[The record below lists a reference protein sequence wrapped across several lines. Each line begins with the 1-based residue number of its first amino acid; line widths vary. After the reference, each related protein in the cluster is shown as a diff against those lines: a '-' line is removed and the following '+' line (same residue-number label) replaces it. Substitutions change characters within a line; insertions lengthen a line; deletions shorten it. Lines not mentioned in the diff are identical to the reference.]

1 MSCEKITL
9 RVVTNMLP
17 SDTIW
22 DTTVRGFG
30 VRRQR
35 RDPVY
40 VLKYRFQGRQRFYTI
55 GKHGAPWT
63 PDTARSE
70 ALRLLGSIASH
81 EAPRDPSAERNFIK
95 AQPTLAEFAEQ
106 YLSQYAEAHKKPRTV
121 AEDRRN
127 IRLHVVPSLGHLR
140 ACNVTRS
147 DVARFHAS
155 RRKFPANANRC
166 LATLSHMFTI
176 AESWGL
182 RPEDSNPC
190 RKIKRYA
197 EFARERSLSSHE
209 LERLGCALAK
219 SQANPETVEDWRA
232 IACFKLLLFT
242 GARLSEFLSLRW
254 EWIDWARGIAR
265 LPDSKTGR
273 KNLIL
278 STPALDLLVSLPTR
292 AAQGYAFPGLR
303 ADSHFV
309 GIQKPWQRLRK
320 LAGLEDVRL
329 HDLRHAFASV
339 AVSAGDSLYTVGAI
353 LGHRQP
359 STTQRYAHLSVDPV
373 RAVADK
379 TAIRIAGF
387 LSSPAEASPSL
398 SQLQANGAEQHLTQ
412 TSAVSNDGH

>member
-1 MSCEKITL
+1 MSSEKITL
-9 RVVTNMLP
+9 RAVASL
-17 SDTIW
+17 SAGDTVW

-30 VRRQR
+30 VRKQR

-55 GKHGAPWT
+55 GRHGQPWT

-70 ALRLLGSIASH
+70 ALRLLGSIASN
-81 EAPRDPSAERNFIK
+81 EAPRDPSTERSFLK
-95 AQPTLAEFAEQ
+95 AQPTFAEYAEQ
-106 YLSQYAEAHKKPRTV
+106 YLTQYAEAHKKPRTV

-127 IRLHVVPSLGHLR
+127 LYLHAVPQLGHIR
-140 ACNVTRS
+140 VCDITRS
-147 DVARFHAS
+147 DIARFHTS

-166 LATLSHMFTI
+166 LATLSHMMTI

-182 RPEDSNPC
+182 RSDDSNPC

-197 EFARERSLSSHE
+197 EFARERSLGPRE
-209 LERLGCALAK
+209 LERLGQALIEAQ
-219 SQANPETVEDWRA
+219 SNPDTAEDWRA

-242 GARLSEFLSLRW
+242 GARLGEILGLRW
-254 EWIDWARGIAR
+254 EWIDWTRGVAR

-273 KNLIL
+273 KNLLL
-278 STPALDLLVSLPTR
+278 STPALNLLMSLPTN
-292 AAQGYAFPGLR
+292 AAHGYALPGMR
-303 ADSHFV
+303 VDSHFI

-320 LAGLEDVRL
+320 RAGLEDVRL

-359 STTQRYAHLSVDPV
+359 STTQRYAHLSAEPV

-379 TAIRIAGF
+379 TAARIAA
-387 LSSPAEASPSL
+387 LLEKHCADASV
-398 SQLQANGAEQHLTQ
+398 ADQHCVT
-412 TSAVSNDGH
+412 A

>member
-1 MSCEKITL
+1 M
-9 RVVTNMLP
+9 
-17 SDTIW
+17 
-22 DTTVRGFG
+22 
-30 VRRQR
+30 
-35 RDPVY
+35 
-40 VLKYRFQGRQRFYTI
+40 LKYRFQGRQRFYTI

-63 PDTARSE
+63 PDTARTE

-81 EAPRDPSAERNFIK
+81 EAPRDPSAERDFIR
-95 AQPTLAEFAEQ
+95 AQPTFAEFSEQ
-106 YLSQYAEAHKKPRTV
+106 YLTQYAEPHKKPRTV
-121 AEDRRN
+121 SEDRRN
-127 IRLHVVPSLGHLR
+127 LRLHVVPSLGHLR
-140 ACNVTRS
+140 LGDITRS

-182 RPEDSNPC
+182 RAEDSNPC

-197 EFARERSLSSHE
+197 EFARERSLSPHE
-209 LERLGCALAK
+209 LERLGCALTA
-219 SQANPETVEDWRA
+219 SQANPETSEDWRA

-242 GARLSEFLSLRW
+242 GARLSEILTLRW
-254 EWIDWARGIAR
+254 EWIDWSRGIAR

-273 KNLIL
+273 KNLVL
-278 STPALDLLVSLPTR
+278 PTPAMDLLISLPTR
-292 AAQGYAFPGLR
+292 AASGYALPGIR

-320 LAGLEDVRL
+320 LARLEDVRL

-379 TAIRIAGF
+379 TAIRIAGL
-387 LSSPAEASPSL
+387 LSPPVGS
-398 SQLQANGAEQHLTQ
+398 SQNFPNLATTGAEKHFIQA
-412 TSAVSNDGH
+412 SAGSNSGHR

>member
-1 MSCEKITL
+1 MSSEKITL
-9 RVVTNMLP
+9 RVVASLGAGGTV
-17 SDTIW
+17 W

-30 VRRQR
+30 VRKQR

-55 GKHGAPWT
+55 GRHGAPWT

-70 ALRLLGSIASH
+70 ALRLLGSIASN
-81 EAPRDPSAERNFIK
+81 EAPRDPSAERSFIK
-95 AQPTLAEFAEQ
+95 AQPTFAEFTEQ
-106 YLSQYAEAHKKPRTV
+106 YLTQYAEAHKKPRTV

-127 IRLHVVPSLGHLR
+127 LYLHALPQLGHLR
-140 ACNVTRS
+140 VCDITRS
-147 DVARFHAS
+147 DAARFHAS

-166 LATLSHMFTI
+166 LATLSHMMTI
-176 AESWGL
+176 AETWGL

-197 EFARERSLSSHE
+197 EFARERSLSPTE
-209 LERLGCALAK
+209 MKRLGEALVEA
-219 SQANPETVEDWRA
+219 QADPDTAEDWRA

-242 GARLSEFLSLRW
+242 GARLSEILTLRW
-254 EWIDWARGIAR
+254 EWINWEHGFAR

-273 KNLIL
+273 KNLL
-278 STPALDLLVSLPTR
+278 LPPPALSLLMSLPTKNAR
-292 AAQGYAFPGLR
+292 GYALPGMR
-303 ADSHFV
+303 IDSHFI

-320 LAGLEDVRL
+320 KAGLEDVRL

-359 STTQRYAHLSVDPV
+359 MTTQRYAHLSADPI

-379 TAIRIAGF
+379 TAIRIAA
-387 LSSPAEASPSL
+387 LLAPPKSDSVDEPSEP
-398 SQLQANGAEQHLTQ
+398 QRTIA
-412 TSAVSNDGH
+412 

>member
-9 RVVTNMLP
+9 RVVAGMLP

-40 VLKYRFQGRQRFYTI
+40 VLKYRFHGRQRFYTI

-63 PDTARSE
+63 PDTARYE
-70 ALRLLGSIASH
+70 ALRLLGSIVSH
-81 EAPRDPSAERNFIK
+81 EAPRDPSAERNFLK
-95 AQPTLAEFAEQ
+95 AQPTFAEFAEQ
-106 YLSQYAEAHKKPRTV
+106 YLTQYAEAHKKPRTV

-127 IRLHVVPSLGHLR
+127 LRLHIVPSLGRMRVCDISR
-140 ACNVTRS
+140 A
-147 DVARFHAS
+147 DVARFHTG
-155 RRKFPANANRC
+155 RRRFPANANRC

-176 AESWGL
+176 AESWGM
-182 RPEDSNPC
+182 RAEDSNPC
-190 RKIKRYA
+190 RRIKRYA
-197 EFARERSLSSHE
+197 EFARERSLSPHE
-209 LERLGCALAK
+209 LERLGRVLTDV
-219 SQANPETVEDWRA
+219 QADPETLEDWRP

-242 GARLSEFLSLRW
+242 GARLSEILTLRW
-254 EWIDWARGIAR
+254 EWIDWSRGIAR

-273 KNLIL
+273 RNLL
-278 STPALDLLVSLPTR
+278 LPTPAIDLLISLPTR
-292 AAQGYAFPGLR
+292 ASQGYALPGTRL
-303 ADSHFV
+303 DSHFV

-329 HDLRHAFASV
+329 HDLRHAFASI

-359 STTQRYAHLSVDPV
+359 ATTQRYAHLSVDPV

-379 TAIRIAGF
+379 TANRIAGLLASAEPPPPLHAH
-387 LSSPAEASPSL
+387 LSEEP
-398 SQLQANGAEQHLTQ
+398 
-412 TSAVSNDGH
+412 